1 MNGKILFFGVVAVAI
16 GIVRADSAAIAPKCL
31 YSTGE
36 ANSGVE
42 LVPENANVRVT
53 LEGGVGVAKF
63 APSEAQ
69 YPCFDLRP
77 AGGTWDLSPWGH
89 VETEVCNTSDGPLS
103 INMRVDQSDPFQSN
117 TEIAY
122 LKPGEKRVLKVIFG
136 YQFGFKPGPKLDPA
150 KIRQVKLFL
159 GGKSSKE
166 RSFTFTDVLANGP
179 GGETPPVN
187 PAMTPEMPF
196 SYISLQI

>member
-1 MNGKILFFGVVAVAI
+1 MNGKILFFAVVAVAI

-53 LEGGVGVAKF
+53 FEGGVGVAKF

-89 VETEVCNTSDGPLS
+89 V
-103 INMRVDQSDPFQSN
+103 
-117 TEIAY
+117 
-122 LKPGEKRVLKVIFG
+122 
-136 YQFGFKPGPKLDPA
+136 
-150 KIRQVKLFL
+150 
-159 GGKSSKE
+159 
-166 RSFTFTDVLANGP
+166 
-179 GGETPPVN
+179 
-187 PAMTPEMPF
+187 
-196 SYISLQI
+196 